1 MKDAFDA
8 GKRFHVIVI
17 DSRPKNEGILYN
29 RYHRPAATRDRRQF
43 PRWDMLL
50 IILLLWLLFVL
61 SYHLNFPG
69 IHCLKQLLKHG
80 VRCSY
85 AQITSLAYLI
95 KEACFYSY
103 CKCRYFFFF
112 IPLTKLF
119 LLGNSLNCM
128 EMKFFVS
135 EQDLAL
141 NRMKKKFLRYLL
153 LH

>member
-17 DSRPKNEGILYN
+17 DSRPKNEGILCN

-103 CKCRYFFFF
+103 FNCRYFFSSFHWPSCF
-112 IPLTKLF
+112 YWEILWIAWKWSF
-119 LLGNSLNCM
+119 LS
-128 EMKFFVS
+128 VS
-135 EQDLAL
+135 KTWL
-141 NRMKKKFLRYLL
+141 
-153 LH
+153 